1 MQRSRWRAL
10 PTETRGLLLM
20 LATIFTL
27 LSLISFRMNHEE
39 LNWLGLVGYRL
50 SLGLLYLLGWGA
62 YSLAACSAWIAWH
75 QLKGD
80 VRAASSMRVGA
91 IIAGTLS
98 LCGLL
103 NLWSELWP
111 TAAAQLSSY
120 TWSHQLI
127 LRGKVLIERVA
138 LGGEPMYMLMRDIPH
153 ANLLRILSPVGC
165 AIVFSMGLIT
175 TILILGDTH
184 LVDAT
189 VSMMSWCGRLIT
201 KCWQWLASTVAALWD
216 STTRRSR
223 PIPER
228 ANLALYKTAERPAKV
243 KPEPQIVTSSILPE
257 PKAPPQ
263 IEIAATLAKKAAAI
277 QAQRAYNGEFEHYRL
292 PPPSLLKPPQPADA
306 PQLKQ
311 ELSKAAQVLEETLGS
326 FGIEARV
333 GKIHC
338 GPTIAQFEVHPA
350 VGVKIQRIKAV
361 EDDLTL
367 NLKAR
372 SLRLLTP
379 IPGKGAVGV
388 EIPSPVPQS
397 VSFSEI
403 LASIQQGARRP
414 EIPMMLGKTVTGEAV
429 IGDLARMPHCIIA
442 GATGSG
448 KSVCLNAI
456 IASIL
461 MTSRPDE
468 IRMLMVDPKKVE
480 LTHYSD
486 LPHMLAPVIT
496 DATEARSALFWLVKE
511 MEHRYEVLRRL
522 QLRNVHSFN
531 QRKIDAEAEAAISQ
545 QLGREVPHRY
555 PYYVGIVDEL
565 ADLMMVA
572 NSDIETPI
580 ARIAQMARAVGIHL
594 ILATQRPSRE
604 VITGLIKANFPT
616 RIAFKVASRI
626 NSQIILDDVGAENLL
641 GNGDMLYLPPGHA
654 QLVRAQGCYLS
665 DEEISKIIAY
675 ACEQAPARYVIKDF
689 SDFNVEA
696 SSGGFG
702 GKTAAAENSD
712 PLFTQARTLVIE
724 TGAASTTFL
733 QRKLKIGYARA
744 ASLMD
749 QLEEAGVVG
758 PADGAKPRKVLRG
771 GMDD

>member
-1 MQRSRWRAL
+1 
-10 PTETRGLLLM
+10 M

-27 LSLISFRMNHEE
+27 LSLFSFRMHHEE

-62 YSLAACSAWIAWH
+62 YSLAACTCWIAWH

-80 VRAASSMRVGA
+80 VKAASSMRLGVTIVG
-91 IIAGTLS
+91 ILS

-103 NLWSELWP
+103 NLWSEMWP
-111 TAAAQLSSY
+111 SVTHQLAPY

-127 LRGKVLIERVA
+127 LRGKVLIERVS
-138 LGGEPMYMLMRDIPH
+138 LGGEPMYMLIRDIPH

-165 AIVFSMGLIT
+165 AIVFGMGLLT
-175 TILILGDTH
+175 SILILGDTH

-189 VSMMSWCGRLIT
+189 LSCAGWCGRAIASCWLWLSRMAT
-201 KCWQWLASTVAALWD
+201 KLWNN
-216 STTRRSR
+216 TFNR
-223 PIPER
+223 PRPVPQK
-228 ANLALYKTAERPAKV
+228 ANLALYKNTVRPAPAKA
-243 KPEPQIVTSSILPE
+243 EPQIITSNLATE
-257 PKAPPQ
+257 PKAAPD
-263 IEIAATLAKKAAAI
+263 IEIAATIAKKAAAI

-311 ELSKAAQVLEETLGS
+311 ELGKAAQVLEETLGS

-361 EDDLTL
+361 EDDLAL

-388 EIPSPVPQS
+388 EIPSPVPQA

-414 EIPMMLGKTVTGEAV
+414 EIPMMLGKTVTGDAV

-545 QLGREVPHRY
+545 QLGRDIPHRY

-654 QLVRAQGCYLS
+654 QLIRAQGCYLS

-689 SDFNVEA
+689 SDFSVEE
-696 SSGGFG
+696 SGSTGA
-702 GKTAAAENSD
+702 GKAGAAENSD
-712 PLFTQARTLVIE
+712 PLFAQARSLVID

-771 GMDD
+771 SMDD